1 MNTSENL
8 KRCHTEEADT
18 RPEIAVVTIT
28 TTTSETRDDA
38 IVVAVP
44 VVFGIGQGADPVTL
58 IRDVVWAMVA
68 TIIGDGMI
76 LSGTTTDV
84 TGETVSGPTVVAA

>member
-1 MNTSENL
+1 M
-8 KRCHTEEADT
+8 A
-18 RPEIAVVTIT
+18 TITT

-44 VVFGIGQGADPVTL
+44 VVFGIGLEADLVTL
-58 IRDVVWAMVA
+58 IRDVVWAMGA
-68 TIIGDGMI
+68 TMIEDGMI

-84 TGETVSGPTVVAA
+84 TEEIVSGPTVVAA

>member
-1 MNTSENL
+1 M
-8 KRCHTEEADT
+8 A
-18 RPEIAVVTIT
+18 TIT

-44 VVFGIGQGADPVTL
+44 VVFGIIGLEADLGTL
-58 IRDVVWAMVA
+58 IRDVVSGMVA
-68 TIIGDGMI
+68 TMTGDGMI

-84 TGETVSGPTVVAA
+84 TEEIVSGLAVVAA

>member
-1 MNTSENL
+1 M
-8 KRCHTEEADT
+8 A
-18 RPEIAVVTIT
+18 TIT

-44 VVFGIGQGADPVTL
+44 VVFGIIGLEADLGTL
-58 IRDVVWAMVA
+58 IRDVVSGMVA
-68 TIIGDGMI
+68 TMIGDGMI

-84 TGETVSGPTVVAA
+84 TEEIVSGPAVVAV